1 MNDSFEVTD
10 LLNALENN
18 DNESIIS
25 KNLTSHR
32 IEDIKNNVF
41 NDIGIDDETR
51 DDLKKKLQKYI
62 YIDGMNDLIPGIY
75 IRWIPLQNPDNIHL
89 TRGGNICDINIC
101 EKGTTVVVKNLR
113 NNYMQICLDNCLI
126 FRKLN
131 NQEMILISA
140 MNYLQ
145 SN

>member
-1 MNDSFEVTD
+1 MSDFDVNN

-18 DNESIIS
+18 ENESILS
-25 KNLTSHR
+25 KNLTSEK
-32 IEDIKNNVF
+32 IDIIKNNVF
-41 NDIGIDDETR
+41 DDIGIDDETR

-62 YIDGMNDLIPGIY
+62 YIDGMNDLIPGSY

-113 NNYMQICLDNCLI
+113 NNYMQLCLDNCLI

-145 SN
+145 NN

>member
-41 NDIGIDDETR
+41 NDIGINDELKN
-51 DDLKKKLQKYI
+51 DLRTKLKEYI
-62 YIDGMNDLIPGIY
+62 YIDGISELYDGSY
-75 IRWIPLQNPDNIHL
+75 IRWIPLSNPERIYL
-89 TRGGNICDINIC
+89 TRGGNVCDINIT
-101 EKGTTVVVKNLR
+101 EKGTSVVVKNLR
-113 NNYMQICLDNCLI
+113 NNFMQMSLDKCLV
-126 FRKLN
+126 FRKLKK
-131 NQEMILISA
+131 EELILISA
-140 MNYLQ
+140 MNYLE

>member
-1 MNDSFEVTD
+1 MSDFDVNN

-18 DNESIIS
+18 ENESILS
-25 KNLTSHR
+25 KNLTSEK
-32 IEDIKNNVF
+32 IDIIKNNVF
-41 NDIGIDDETR
+41 DDIGIDDETR

-62 YIDGMNDLIPGIY
+62 YIDGMNDLIPGSY

-113 NNYMQICLDNCLI
+113 NNYMQLCLDNCLI

-131 NQEMILISA
+131 LKLLSF
-140 MNYLQ
+140 L
-145 SN
+145 

>member
-1 MNDSFEVTD
+1 MSDFDVNN
-10 LLNALENN
+10 LLHALENN
-18 DNESIIS
+18 ENESILS
-25 KNLTSHR
+25 KNLTSEK
-32 IEDIKNNVF
+32 IDIIKNNVF
-41 NDIGIDDETR
+41 DDIGIDDETR
-51 DDLKKKLQKYI
+51 DDFKKKLQNYI
-62 YIDGMNDLIPGIY
+62 YIDGMNDLIPGSY

>member
-62 YIDGMNDLIPGIY
+62 YIDGMNDLIPGSY